1 MDYFASNLKH
11 LRKTLGETQDDLAE
25 FLFTSKSAISN
36 YENGIRLPD
45 EDVLN
50 KISKHYQV
58 TLSQLLNED
67 LTITPSFFDYIKG
80 LNEDD
85 CRLLSRI
92 FSPFKLKDSLTS
104 KKYKK
109 AFEEHLKLLYGSM
122 EEQETVDIGFICD
135 VYEESTGNCDK
146 PIFLLNFLSFYFFIG
161 LSFLMASDDDTL
173 DFEQLKS
180 YLRSNKRSKKDIKKV
195 LSNFVYLNSDEFG
208 NENVDLEFRKEFDEG
223 LLFIIEKLKKTQYS
237 DVAYYYFALRYV
249 FNITNNSEDRATN
262 KLIGMTLINDLAEIN
277 NEYASKFIAI
287 IRKVHKL

>member
-11 LRKTLGETQDDLAE
+11 LRKTLGETQDDLAD

-67 LTITPSFFDYIKG
+67 LTITPSLFDYIKG
-80 LNEDD
+80 LDEDSYH
-85 CRLLSRI
+85 LLNRI
-92 FSPFKLKDSLTS
+92 FIPFKLKDSLTS
-104 KKYKK
+104 KEYKK

-122 EEQETVDIGFICD
+122 EEKETVDIGFIID
-135 VYEESTGNCDK
+135 VYEESIGNCDK
-146 PIFLLNFLSFYFFIG
+146 PIFLLNFLSFYFLMG
-161 LSFLMASDDDTL
+161 LSFLNTSDDTL
-173 DFEQLKS
+173 DLEQLKS

-249 FNITNNSEDRATN
+249 FNIPNNSEDRATN
-262 KLIGMTLINDLAEIN
+262 ILMGMTLIKDLAEIN
-277 NEYASKFIAI
+277 NEYANKFIAI
-287 IRKVHKL
+287 IKKVHKL